1 MHPRLGVR
9 LYDGRVGSV
18 VVIEIVGLSVVAR
31 LRLFVIVIIELLG
44 TTKVRAVECHW
55 DRCGVIG
62 WGSRVSKDGR

>member
-1 MHPRLGVR
+1 MDPRLGMG
-9 LYDGRVGSV
+9 LYNRRVGSV

-44 TTKVRAVECHW
+44 TSKIGAVECHG

>member
-1 MHPRLGVR
+1 MDPRLGVG
-9 LYDGRVGSV
+9 LYDRRVRSV

-31 LRLFVIVIIELLG
+31 LGFLVVVVIELLG
-44 TTKVRAVECHW
+44 TSKVRAVECHG